1 MTILTVA
8 ELRTFIK
15 TPLVDSALQSLLD
28 ATEEDIVKFAG
39 PPGDVT
45 ELIDGG
51 YRRLTLN
58 RPASSITSI
67 KETIG
72 LTLTSQITLAPD
84 DYRIRAYGYVL
95 ERLGTGTN
103 PRWYWGRLVEVTY
116 AYAGDTAVREMV
128 QVDLVKLEL
137 AFSAGVAAETIGSW
151 SISYRSS
158 TAEGSQED
166 MRNEILSR
174 LNPEPEMR
182 IVGSPSIPL
191 FGESGMDY

>member
-1 MTILTVA
+1 VTILTVDQ
-8 ELRTFIK
+8 LRGFIN
-15 TPLVDSALQSLLD
+15 TPLADASLQILLD
-28 ATEEDIVKFAG
+28 QTEEDIVKFAG
-39 PPGDVT
+39 APGNVT

-51 YRRLTLN
+51 YRRLTLH
-58 RPASSITSI
+58 RPAVSISSI

-72 LTLTSQITLAPD
+72 ITLTTELTLDPS

-116 AYAGDTAVREMV
+116 AYAPDTAVREMV

-137 AFSAGVAAETIGSW
+137 AFSAGIAGETVGAW
-151 SISYRSS
+151 AISFRSS
-158 TAEGSQED
+158 AAEGSQED

-174 LNPEPEMR
+174 LNPEPEMQA
-182 IVGSPSIPL
+182 VGTPSIPL
-191 FGESGMDY
+191 IGPSALDY

>member
-8 ELRTFIK
+8 GLRTFIK
-15 TPLVDSALQSLLD
+15 TPLADSALQSLLD

-39 PPGDVT
+39 QPGDVT

-72 LTLTSQITLAPD
+72 LTLTQQLILDPS
-84 DYRIRAYGYVL
+84 DYRLRAYGYVL
-95 ERLGTGTN
+95 ERLGTGTT
-103 PRWYWGRLVEVTY
+103 PRWYWGRLVEVVY
-116 AYAGDTAVREMV
+116 AYAGDTAIREMV
-128 QVDLVKLEL
+128 QVDLCKLEL

-151 SISYRSS
+151 SISYRASA
-158 TAEGSQED
+158 AEGSQED

-191 FGESGMDY
+191 LGESGMDW